1 MDKDPRS
8 ADAAVLA
15 RFGAGLARQRVLA
28 GLTQLDVAA
37 RAGVSLRTVIRL
49 EAGASSQLTNLVRV
63 LRALGLLDNLERL
76 APPQPPSP
84 LDQLALKKKERQ
96 RVRRSPRRAHGP
108 DRDRGSAG
116 GWQWG
121 DRGGRK

>member
-1 MDKDPRS
+1 MAKEPRS

-15 RFGAGLARQRVLA
+15 RLGAGLARQRVQR
-28 GLTQLDVAA
+28 GLTQGEVAT

-63 LRALGLLDNLERL
+63 LRVLGLLDHLEQL
-76 APPQPPSP
+76 APPPAPSP
-84 LDQLALKKKERQ
+84 LEQLAAQKQPRR
-96 RVRRSPRRAHGP
+96 RVRRSPRRE
-108 DRDRGSAG
+108 RDADTGG

-121 DRGGRK
+121 DRGGRA